1 MGSTPATTTNVII
14 PLNGTASNA
23 IKQSDMNGILAT
35 VISPAALT
43 NNKFHFEE
51 SFDGSTW
58 YAVHRAKSNGASS
71 KYEINYT
78 ASVALSVDTTSFY
91 GARFLRIAV
100 ENAEEAART
109 FTLAFYSSPT
119 Q

>member
-43 NNKFHFEE
+43 NNKFHFE
-51 SFDGSTW
+51 
-58 YAVHRAKSNGASS
+58 
-71 KYEINYT
+71 
-78 ASVALSVDTTSFY
+78 LSVDTTSFY

-100 ENAEEAART
+100 ENAEAAART